1 MLRSSLHLALVA
13 ALSTAGLSLP
23 SPVHAAGPAAADA
36 DQLYEEGRKDFNSGF
51 FKSAIEKF
59 EAAHRKSK
67 DPLILYNIGQT
78 YKKLYDEEPKIEF
91 LKKARGALRDYV
103 TAIEQDP
110 GLGADPDEVK
120 PVLERID
127 AELARLEPAAAPEG
141 PVEAPVADVPKTD
154 VDPGKKLRL
163 TGIGLMSGGGVVLVL
178 GGILGGVFAAK
189 GRTLGDKL
197 TGLYDQQTSM
207 MCPASRLAG
216 EPPGCEP
223 LRTDV
228 TTTRADGERSNKLTG
243 VSLGVVGG
251 LGALLLIGGIVSYS
265 LGKKRSAAWRS
276 ESQTARLRVSPTF
289 GGVLLE
295 GRF

>member
-13 ALSTAGLSLP
+13 ALSTAGLFIP
-23 SPVHAAGPAAADA
+23 SPVRAAGPAAVDP
-36 DQLYEEGRKDFNSGF
+36 DLLYEEGRKDFNSGF
-51 FKSAIEKF
+51 YKSAIEKF

-78 YKKLYDEEPKIEF
+78 YKKLYDEEPKVEF

-103 TAIEQDP
+103 TAIEKDP

-120 PVLERID
+120 PVLETID
-127 AELARLEPAAAPEG
+127 AELARLAAAETPAGPAEEPAT
-141 PVEAPVADVPKTD
+141 DVPKP

-163 TGIGLMSGGGVVLVL
+163 AGIGLMGGGGAVLVV

-189 GRTLGDKL
+189 GARLSENLD
-197 TGLYDQQTSM
+197 GLYVQQTQM
-207 MCPASRLAG
+207 NCPALQAD
-216 EPPGCEP
+216 ETPACAT
-223 LRTDV
+223 LRGDV
-228 TTTRADGERSNKLTG
+228 ASTRADGVKSNNLAV
-243 VSLGVVGG
+243 VSFGVVGG

-265 LGKKRSAAWRS
+265 LGKKRSAEWKS
-276 ESQTARLRVSPTF
+276 EAESARLRVSPTF
-289 GGVLLE
+289 GGLMIS